1 MLLDNL
7 SHFKCLVLFGVELF
21 VQEELSTLQTISV
34 EKLKVFFKGQD
45 TKHTTVE
52 WAVWLLTMGHKAQ
65 VLTV

>member
-1 MLLDNL
+1 M
-7 SHFKCLVLFGVELF
+7 F